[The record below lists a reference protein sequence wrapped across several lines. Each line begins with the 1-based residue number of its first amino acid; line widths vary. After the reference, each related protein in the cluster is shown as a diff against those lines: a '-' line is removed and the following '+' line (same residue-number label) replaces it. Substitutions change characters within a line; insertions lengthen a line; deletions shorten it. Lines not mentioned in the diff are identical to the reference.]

1 MQKNPHPKR
10 SAISIALL
18 ALGALAFNPA
28 QATVTDADILNDAA
42 TKGDVVSFGLGTQG
56 QRFSPMTQINT
67 KTVKNLVPA
76 WSMSFGGEKQRG
88 QESMEKDLL
97 LWLRKSG
104 SWQSSQ
110 GHLYPKSKRQ

>member
-1 MQKNPHPKR
+1 MHKN
-10 SAISIALL
+10 SAPRRTAIATALL

-67 KTVKNLVPA
+67 KTVKNLVPPGRCPSA
-76 WSMSFGGEKQRG
+76 ARNSAARRASR
-88 QESMEKDLL
+88 
-97 LWLRKSG
+97 
-104 SWQSSQ
+104 
-110 GHLYPKSKRQ
+110 

>member
-56 QRFSPMTQINT
+56 QRFSPMNQINT

-76 WSMSFGGEKQRG
+76 
-88 QESMEKDLL
+88 
-97 LWLRKSG
+97 
-104 SWQSSQ
+104 
-110 GHLYPKSKRQ
+110 